1 MSDPFAIDDLPEPAP
16 AHQPRAGGLAARAMA
31 GASPAAQ
38 YLAGLNP
45 EQRDAV
51 ESLDG
56 PVLVL
61 AGAGTGK
68 TRVLTTRIAH
78 IIATGRA
85 FPSQILS
92 VTFTNKAAREMKER
106 IGHLIGGVAEGMPW
120 LGTFH
125 SIGTKLLRRHA
136 ELVDLRPD
144 FTILDTDDQIRLM
157 KQLLQAENI
166 DEKRWPARV
175 LATIIDGWKNRG
187 LVPAKVPP
195 GEGEAFANGKGR
207 KLYADYQARLKTL
220 NACDFGDL
228 LLECIRLLQENP
240 EVLAQYQDRFRYILV
255 DEYQDTNVAQYLWLR
270 LLAQRPPS
278 ARDKPQNICCVGD
291 DDQCLALGTPV
302 SLPNGLV
309 RPIEEIAAGDSVLS
323 SYGSGDLR
331 PARVM
336 RVHRKAHDGATVRI
350 MLASGREVI
359 STREHV
365 HFAGYRLSLTPQS
378 YFVYLM
384 HKRGVGYRLGTTQ
397 VHTKGQAKPVVGFK
411 QRALQEHADAL
422 WVIGVYKTENEARLQ
437 ENLTSLRYGLPQLPF
452 VPRKGKGTN
461 GLVHDAELI
470 ARLFASLDTEG
481 GALRLLADV
490 GLSPDEPHHRPQ
502 SRNASR
508 RNVTLT
514 LCGDRRGATP
524 MHRLSMTGNDTEGA
538 KALERL
544 GFSVRPA
551 KQGSASWRVETVK
564 SSWPEIM
571 ADANRMRDAF
581 DIILIRQ
588 ARLGNDNA
596 QTEDKASNSLP
607 FIRAQSLRQGM
618 VMFTADAYDVI
629 TDVTT
634 EHRKTDVID
643 LDIENT
649 HNFIANGIITH
660 NSIYG
665 WRGAE
670 VDNIL
675 KFDKD
680 FPGAKVIRLER
691 NYRST
696 GHILATASS
705 LITHNE
711 GRLGKTLFTDGEEGH
726 KVTVSGSW
734 DSEEEARLIGDEIEA
749 LQVKGHNLN
758 EIAILVRASF
768 QMREF
773 EERFITLGLPY
784 RVIGGPRFYERK
796 EVRDALAYLRVVRQ
810 PADDLAFER
819 IFNTPKRGLGDA
831 TLNELHAYARG
842 QGIPL
847 TQAMRQLIET
857 EELKPKVRQTLRDLT
872 AGFDRWAAML
882 ETHRHTEVAE
892 TILEESG
899 YIDMWK
905 KDRSADAAGR
915 LENLKELI
923 RSMEEFENMQG
934 FLEHVSL
941 VMEAAQGES
950 EDRVTLMT
958 LHGAKGLEFETV
970 FLPGWEEGLFP
981 HPRALDE
988 QGRAGLEEERRLA
1001 YVGLTRAK
1009 ERAKIYFASN
1019 RRIHGSWNAS
1029 IPSRFVDELPEAH
1042 VEVTSTQSAFAHG
1055 RGGYTGGN
1063 FGGGNS
1069 RFDRMT
1075 PFQGSSYQTPGW
1087 QRAQSR
1093 SDSPRGG
1100 FDQGPQ
1106 EPYRAGGAAGRKT
1119 LMIEGELVA
1128 KATGSASR
1136 FGDGARVFHVKFG
1149 AGLVVAVDGNK
1160 LTVDFDKAGRKM
1172 VLESYVEAG

>member
-1 MSDPFAIDDLPEPAP
+1 LSDPFSLDDMPEPAP
-16 AHQPRAGGLAARAMA
+16 AHLPRAGGIASRAMA
-31 GASPAAQ
+31 GAQPSRN
-38 YLAGLNP
+38 YLAGLNA
-45 EQRDAV
+45 EQIEAV

-78 IIATGRA
+78 IITTGRA

-136 ELVDLRPD
+136 ELVNLRPD

-157 KQLLQAENI
+157 KQLIQAENI

-175 LATIIDGWKNRG
+175 LANMIDGWKNRG
-187 LVPAKVPP
+187 LTPARVPVA
-195 GEGEAFANGKGR
+195 EGQAYANGKGL
-207 KLYADYQARLKTL
+207 KLYTDFQARLKTL
-220 NACDFGDL
+220 NAADFGDL
-228 LLECIRLLQENP
+228 LLESTRLLQENP
-240 EVLAQYQDRFRYILV
+240 EILAQYQDRFRYILV

-270 LLAQRPPS
+270 LLAQKTGTR
-278 ARDKPQNICCVGD
+278 PQNICCVGD
-291 DDQCLALGTPV
+291 DDQCLPVGT
-302 SLPNGLV
+302 LV
-309 RPIEEIAAGDSVLS
+309 TTPGGQTPIELITAGDHVLS
-323 SYGSGDLR
+323 SFGSGDIR
-331 PARVM
+331 PARVE
-336 RVHRKAHDGATVRI
+336 RVQRRSRSGPLVEVSTHGGRKLV
-350 MLASGREVI
+350 
-359 STREHV
+359 STPEHV
-365 HFAGYRLSLTPQS
+365 HFAGYRLAQTPQTN
-378 YFVYLM
+378 FVYLM
-384 HKRGVGYRLGTTQ
+384 HKRGVGYRLGTSQ
-397 VHTKGQAKPVVGFK
+397 VHTKGQVKPVVGFK
-411 QRALQEHADAL
+411 QSALQEHADAL
-422 WVIGVYKTENEARLQ
+422 WVISTHASANDARLH
-437 ENLTSLRYGLPQLPF
+437 ETLMSLRYGLPQLPF
-452 VPRKGKGTN
+452 VPRKGNAVN

-470 ARLFASLDTEG
+470 ARVFQSIDTSSAAE
-481 GALRLLADV
+481 RLLADA
-490 GLSPDEPHHRPQ
+490 GLSLDEPHHRPQ

-524 MHRLSMTGNDTEGA
+524 MHRLSIVGNDIEGA
-538 KALERL
+538 DALRRL

-551 KQGSASWRVETVK
+551 KEGSSSWRVETCK
-564 SSWPEIM
+564 SSWRDVM
-571 ADANRMRDAF
+571 QDVNRMRDGF
-581 DIILIRQ
+581 DVILLRQ
-588 ARLGNDNA
+588 ARLGNDN
-596 QTEDKASNSLP
+596 QGSIDKASSSLP
-607 FIRAQSLRQGM
+607 FIRAHSLRAGM
-618 VMFTADAYDVI
+618 SIFTADGYDVI
-629 TDVTT
+629 DAVRFVDSAVDVVDI
-634 EHRKTDVID
+634 DVAA
-643 LDIENT
+643 T
-649 HNFIANGIITH
+649 HNFIANGIVTH

-675 KFDKD
+675 KFEKD

-696 GHILATASS
+696 GHILATASQ
-705 LITHNE
+705 LIAHNE
-711 GRLGKTLFTDGEEGH
+711 DRLGKTLFTDGEAGH
-726 KVTVSGSW
+726 KVTVTGSW

-749 LQVKGHNLN
+749 LQTKGHGLN

-784 RVIGGPRFYERK
+784 RVIGGPRFYERR
-796 EVRDALAYLRVVRQ
+796 EVRDALAYFRLVHQ

-819 IFNTPKRGLGDA
+819 IINTPKRGLGDA
-831 TLNELHAYARG
+831 TLNELHGYSRKNAM
-842 QGIPL
+842 PL
-847 TQAMRQLIET
+847 MQTTRLLVET
-857 EELKPKVRQTLRDLT
+857 EEFKPKVRQTLRDLVT
-872 AGFDRWAAML
+872 SFDRWAAL
-882 ETHRHTEVAE
+882 LQTARHTDAAE

-923 RSMEEFENMQG
+923 RSMEEFESLQG

-958 LHGAKGLEFETV
+958 LHAAKGLEFETV

-981 HPRALDE
+981 HPRALDD

-1042 VEVTSTQSAFAHG
+1042 VEVASSGPSFAHG
-1055 RGGYTGGN
+1055 RGGYLGGS
-1063 FGGGNS
+1063 GGGGS

-1075 PFQGSSYQTPGW
+1075 PFAGSSYQTPGW
-1087 QRAQSR
+1087 QRAQAAKGA
-1093 SDSPRGG
+1093 P
-1100 FDQGPQ
+1100 
-1106 EPYRAGGAAGRKT
+1106 AGGGSGGAGQRQPQQ
-1119 LMIEGELVA
+1119 IEGEIIA
-1128 KATGSASR
+1128 RSSGPAAQ
-1136 FGDGARVFHVKFG
+1136 FGEGARVFHVKFG
-1149 AGLVVAVDGNK
+1149 AGMVVAVDGNK

-1172 VLESYVEAG
+1172 VLESYLEAG